1 MIEYGTAKTPANELK
16 SLTFL
21 RSYKNTAYLGID
33 KAESL
38 SEANKQGRNEANQ
51 LYIALMTA

>member
-1 MIEYGTAKTPANELK
+1 MGTAKTPANELK